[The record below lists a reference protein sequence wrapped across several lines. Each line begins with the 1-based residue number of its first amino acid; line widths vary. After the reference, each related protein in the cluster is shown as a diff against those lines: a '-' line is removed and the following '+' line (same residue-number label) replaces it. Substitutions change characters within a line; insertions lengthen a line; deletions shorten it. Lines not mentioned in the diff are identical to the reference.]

1 MATRKKQ
8 RSVVKKAAKSESPA
22 EKPTELRLIA
32 NLLGLLAV
40 RGESKQKQMVT
51 LSAAGFTPTDVA
63 GLLRTSPNAVSV
75 ALYKERQ
82 GQGDRE

>member
-1 MATRKKQ
+1 MAARRKERGGARRL
-8 RSVVKKAAKSESPA
+8 RSDAPV
-22 EKPTELRLIA
+22 EKPSELRLIA
-32 NLLGLLAV
+32 NVLGLLAV

-51 LSAAGFTPTDVA
+51 LSAAGFTPADVA
-63 GLLRTSPNAVSV
+63 ALLRTTPNAVSV

>member
-1 MATRKKQ
+1 MPAQRKL
-8 RSVVKKAAKSESPA
+8 RSGAKKVLRSEPTA
-22 EKPTELRLIA
+22 ERPSELRLIA

-51 LSAAGFTPTDVA
+51 LSAAGFTPADVA

-82 GQGDRE
+82 GQGERE